1 MYFAHHIGE
10 LKSHVL
16 LGFEWAIHEGFNRTH
31 RALYL
36 PERPHE
42 QSTAIGSPKATK
54 IGRVGGDIMV
64 ALFVLC
70 ETGHRHPAS
79 SGAWWPPGSLLAR
92 RVGAAS
98 HCVTLPGNFPGL
110 IGVFWMTGRELPVGQ
125 GAGLDITK
133 GNLRSR
139 LGAFSRSN
147 CR

>member
-10 LKSHVL
+10 LKPHVL

-98 HCVTLPGNFPGL
+98 HLCDAAWKL
-110 IGVFWMTGRELPVGQ
+110 
-125 GAGLDITK
+125 
-133 GNLRSR
+133 
-139 LGAFSRSN
+139 SRSN
-147 CR
+147 WRFLDDGTGTPRRARRGARHNERQPAVPSRRILP